1 MTWYEILI
9 IVLAAAFVIGVAA
22 WRIVRRRQGK
32 GGCDCGCSDCSHCTA
47 CASDTRKQTDKEKK

>member
-9 IVLAAAFVIGVAA
+9 IVLAAAFVIGVFG
-22 WRIVRRRQGK
+22 WRIARKKQGR

-47 CASDTRKQTDKEKK
+47 CSAAKKAKERK

>member
-9 IVLAAAFVIGVAA
+9 IVLAAAFVSGVFG
-22 WRIVRRRQGK
+22 WRIVRKRLGR

-47 CASDTRKQTDKEKK
+47 CSAAKKAKERK

>member
-9 IVLAAAFVIGVAA
+9 IVLAAAFVIGVFG
-22 WRIVRRRQGK
+22 WRIVRKMQGM

-47 CASDTRKQTDKEKK
+47 CSAAKKAKERK

>member
-9 IVLAAAFVIGVAA
+9 IVLAAAFVIGVLG
-22 WRIVRRRQGK
+22 WRIVRKMQGR

-47 CASDTRKQTDKEKK
+47 CSAAKKAKEKK